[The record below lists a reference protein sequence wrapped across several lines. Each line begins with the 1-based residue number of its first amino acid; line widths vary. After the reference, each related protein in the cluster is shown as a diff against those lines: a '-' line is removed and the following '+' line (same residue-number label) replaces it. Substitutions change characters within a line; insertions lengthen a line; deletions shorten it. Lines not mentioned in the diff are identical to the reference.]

1 MKIFHRNIYFE
12 NVVFKNLGPPAP
24 TPAPPGPPGPTAP
37 PSPTTTGVSRAT
49 LITILIFVTKRSRKL
64 DEKYRS

>member
-1 MKIFHRNIYFE
+1 MFE

-37 PSPTTTGVSRAT
+37 PSPTTTGVSRST
-49 LITILIFVTKRSRKL
+49 LITILLQKEVGNWMKNIGSR
-64 DEKYRS
+64 